1 MVKWGRL
8 TTLIVIVAAIIGL
21 LATVGPRL
29 ARQIPLGLDLKG
41 GISILYQIGN
51 GHQVITTNDVTA
63 TVAALTQRVDALGVT
78 SPSIEVEQGGRVRVD
93 LAGSFNQAKYRR
105 DLSQQNNLEF
115 KAPDGKVLLSGQDV
129 MSNAAYT
136 PDQTTG
142 APEVAIQF
150 KNPAQFAAI
159 TKEYVGQPVSIW
171 FDNKELEA
179 PTIQNVITGGHAVIT
194 GFSSIKAAEHMA
206 ALINAGALPLPLT
219 VLSALSVGPSLGQA
233 ALQATLQAG
242 LVAIIVIFAFM
253 IFMYR
258 VPGLIAVISLS
269 AYSMVLLVV
278 FAGFPVTLTLTGL
291 AALVLG
297 IGMAVDAN
305 IITYERIKD
314 EFRNGRSIQSAVVA
328 GQRKALRTILDSNVT
343 TFIAGLVMYAY
354 GTGDVRGFAVALLAS
369 IITSLLTAV
378 FLSRSMLMLLTRS
391 NLVRSKWLFGASR
404 EAVTA
409 E

>member
-1 MVKWGRL
+1 
-8 TTLIVIVAAIIGL
+8 
-21 LATVGPRL
+21 
-29 ARQIPLGLDLKG
+29 
-41 GISILYQIGN
+41 
-51 GHQVITTNDVTA
+51 
-63 TVAALTQRVDALGVT
+63 
-78 SPSIEVEQGGRVRVD
+78 
-93 LAGSFNQAKYRR
+93 
-105 DLSQQNNLEF
+105 
-115 KAPDGKVLLSGQDV
+115 
-129 MSNAAYT
+129 
-136 PDQTTG
+136 
-142 APEVAIQF
+142 
-150 KNPAQFAAI
+150 
-159 TKEYVGQPVSIW
+159 
-171 FDNKELEA
+171 
-179 PTIQNVITGGHAVIT
+179 
-194 GFSSIKAAEHMA
+194 
-206 ALINAGALPLPLT
+206 
-219 VLSALSVGPSLGQA
+219 
-233 ALQATLQAG
+233 
-242 LVAIIVIFAFM
+242 
-253 IFMYR
+253 
-258 VPGLIAVISLS
+258 LS
-269 AYSMVLLVV
+269 AYSMVLLIV